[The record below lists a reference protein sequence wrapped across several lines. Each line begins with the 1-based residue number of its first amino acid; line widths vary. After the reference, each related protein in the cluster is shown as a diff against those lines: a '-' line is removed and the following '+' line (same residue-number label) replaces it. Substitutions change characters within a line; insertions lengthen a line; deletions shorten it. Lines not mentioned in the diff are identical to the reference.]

1 MKKKKTNPRRIP
13 LAKREIKND
22 ALLEEAMQD
31 DMTHAWLL
39 VANTMVEQNHIK
51 PKELAAL
58 SDSVNRYIKDNAMSD
73 NAKKIEM
80 SKAEK
85 LMGVPNPCP
94 HLDPDSVKSP
104 IELERFRKKLRK
116 VALHTALCVVCL
128 GLAATKQFEDE
139 DLRRIFLGVDLTQAE
154 IERGINSY
162 AEIEEY
168 LKSQMIEIDVQNEDY
183 CSIISDNSD
192 N

>member
-1 MKKKKTNPRRIP
+1 MP
-13 LAKREIKND
+13 LCCHAFDTGKEVIEHLKENLR
-22 ALLEEAMQD
+22 LLKSL
-31 DMTHAWLL
+31 TYN
-39 VANTMVEQNHIK
+39 VAV
-51 PKELAAL
+51 
-58 SDSVNRYIKDNAMSD
+58 
-73 NAKKIEM
+73 
-80 SKAEK
+80 
-85 LMGVPNPCP
+85 MGVPNPCP